1 MFMLFPFSRYAIP
14 NQHGVARR
22 TGAVPWCFRFLV
34 LVFVWSCLA
43 VGPSSA
49 QLAIPSLSSSQQDNT
64 ETPPQPEPTIEER
77 QTELRTKIK
86 ALDDRIDAA
95 AARETQDQADQ
106 LGISLTALQERTLG
120 LRQLRS
126 VYEDQLGTLD
136 QLQETRRMVDDLD
149 QEKAAYQGPTEPPPY
164 TPWYVDTFR
173 DSVSAKEVQLNL
185 DKQSVDLAQDR
196 LDRTKSDLTKAEA
209 SLAQA
214 RDQATASS
222 DPNLMPTLEN
232 KVQSTQSNV
241 ELLKATVSLN
251 ELQIQVAQEKADLR
265 EKQLE
270 FEKQKLAD
278 AVALERY
285 RPEDLDKK
293 KEDIEKARA
302 ELEAKLKDAI
312 KEKDD
317 AQSALSAAS
326 NAQAQAAEG
335 QTTAAATA
343 SMDLLRARSNA
354 SSDKVTSLRDRLEF
368 LLRQEDIWSTRY
380 KLHLGGDVSIPDEV
394 QRAEDYADYLN
405 SILQTRTA
413 DLEGVRASLREWD
426 RKASGGPDQ
435 DTDTSLARK
444 MVQVLNGHLDIF
456 RSGLTA
462 LTAQQ
467 QINKHLLD
475 DLQEAQHHLSLGER
489 VSQVWDTTGKIW
501 YQNLPVDIGG
511 EPLTVRQ
518 IVLATLILVIGFIF
532 TRMVR
537 RYLHA
542 AMRSR
547 PRMDVNAAA
556 SIERLVHYFLLILVV
571 LFAMNTVG
579 IPLTAFTLFGGALAI
594 GVGFGA
600 QNLINNFI
608 SGLILMM
615 ERPIRIGDLVDVD
628 GRTGFIHEI
637 GARCSR
643 LRQFS
648 GVDILVPNSAFLEK
662 SVINWTLSDAKV
674 RWEVRVGVAY
684 GSNTRETQK
693 LILKAV
699 QEHGRVLDDPEPVVV
714 FSDFGDS
721 ALIFDA
727 YFWLTM
733 GPATDPRIVRS
744 DIRHRIDKLLKDAGI
759 VIAFP
764 QRDVHLDVVG
774 PVEIRTAETELPE
787 KEDRPTL
794 PGGDTED

>member
-1 MFMLFPFSRYAIP
+1 MSFPYSRSAFPIR
-14 NQHGVARR
+14 H
-22 TGAVPWCFRFLV
+22 GAVRRSGGAPSYFRFLV
-34 LVFVWSCLA
+34 AALVWFCLVA
-43 VGPSSA
+43 PPSPA
-49 QLAIPSLSSSQQDNT
+49 QLTIPSLSSSPQDT
-64 ETPPQPEPTIEER
+64 AETTPKPEPTVEER

-86 ALDDRIDAA
+86 AMDDRIDAA
-95 AARETQDQADQ
+95 AARETQEQADQ
-106 LGISLTALQERTLG
+106 LGLSLSALQDRTLG

-126 VYEDQLGTLD
+126 VYEDHLSTLD
-136 QLQETRRMVDDLD
+136 QLQETRRMVDDLAR
-149 QEKAAYQGPTEPPPY
+149 EKAEYQGPTEPPPY

-173 DSVSAKEVQLNL
+173 DAVSAKEVQLNL
-185 DKQSVDLAQDR
+185 DKQSVELAQNR
-196 LDRTKSDLTKAEA
+196 LERTKSDLTKAEA
-209 SLAQA
+209 SVALARNQA
-214 RDQATASS
+214 AASS
-222 DPNLMPTLEN
+222 DRSGMPDLEN
-232 KVQSTQSNV
+232 KVQSAQSNV

-251 ELQIQVAQEKADLR
+251 ELQVQVAQEKANLR

-293 KEDIEKARA
+293 KEDIAKARA
-302 ELEAKLKDAI
+302 DLNAKLKDAI

-317 AQSALSAAS
+317 AQSALSEARD
-326 NAQAQAAEG
+326 AQAQAATD
-335 QTTAAATA
+335 QTTAAA

-354 SSDKVTSLRDRLEF
+354 ATDKVTSLRDRLDY
-368 LLRQEDIWSTRY
+368 LLRQEDMWSTRY
-380 KLHLGGDVSIPDEV
+380 KLHLGGDLSIPDEI
-394 QRAEDYADYLN
+394 QRAEDYADFLN

-426 RKASGGPDQ
+426 RKASAGPDQ
-435 DTDTSLARK
+435 ETDTSLARK
-444 MVQVLNGHLDIF
+444 IVQVLNGHLDLF

-489 VSQVWDTTGKIW
+489 LGQIWGATANIW
-501 YQNLPVDIGG
+501 YQELPVDIGG
-511 EPLTVRQ
+511 EPLSVRQ
-518 IVLATLILVIGFIF
+518 IVLATLILVIGFGF
-532 TRMVR
+532 TRAAR
-537 RYLHA
+537 RYLHSIV
-542 AMRSR
+542 RSR
-547 PRMDVNAAA
+547 THVDLNAAA
-556 SIERLVHYFLLILVV
+556 SIERLIHYFLLILVV
-571 LFAMNTVG
+571 LFAMSMVG
-579 IPLTAFTLFGGALAI
+579 IPLTAFTIFGGALAI

-615 ERPIRIGDLVDVD
+615 ERPIRIGDLVEVD
-628 GRTGFIHEI
+628 GRSGFIEEI

-648 GVDILVPNSAFLEK
+648 GVDILVPNSSFLEK
-662 SVINWTLSDAKV
+662 SVINWTLSDARV
-674 RWEVRVGVAY
+674 RWEIRVGVAY
-684 GSNTRETQK
+684 GSNTREAQK

-699 QEHGRVLDDPEPVVV
+699 EEHGRVLDEPEPLVV

-733 GPATDPRIVRS
+733 GPATDPRVVRS
-744 DIRHRIDKLLKDAGI
+744 DIRHRIDKLLKEAGI

-774 PVEIRTAETELPE
+774 PIEIRTAQAEPPE
-787 KEDRPTL
+787 AEERPSL